1 MRRAALDLHGHERIA
16 RGRNPLAAEV
26 AVGSVAIGGAKDLR
40 PARAHHEIR
49 ADMVN
54 SDRGRRGRRDRRA
67 RSTRVRLRFLLSIE
81 RVDGHGIAG
90 QRAG

>member
-54 SDRGRRGRRDRRA
+54 SDRGRRDRRA